1 MKKASYYLSLIFV
14 MTLAIFTSC
23 KDDDNGGTTDP
34 TQEEIK
40 TEQLTSSPF
49 TVDVLEMDGEDALD
63 GQNITLDFQESG
75 SYSIT
80 GGTLPDPAPFGT
92 TMPASGT
99 WAFSD
104 TDNFNRITL
113 TSGGT
118 SVELNVTV
126 LNDDELVFQYA
137 GAGVKEDS
145 PNTTVVVEASR

>member
-1 MKKASYYLSLIFV
+1 MKKVSYFLSLIFV
-14 MTLAIFTSC
+14 MALAIFTSC
-23 KDDDNGGTTDP
+23 KDDDNGGPPDP

-49 TVDVLEMDGEDALD
+49 TVNVVEVNGEDALD
-63 GQNITLDFQESG
+63 GQNITLTFREDG
-75 SYSIT
+75 TYSIS
-80 GGTLPDPAPFGT
+80 GGDLPDPAPFGT
-92 TMPASGT
+92 DMPTSGNWSFT
-99 WAFSD
+99 D

-126 LNDDELVFQYA
+126 LNDDEFVFQYT